1 MTLKNSQDR
10 STEDWEAYLGEQFRT
25 TRLRANLEQVDLAAR
40 AGVSVGALKNLE
52 GGKGSS
58 LKTMIRIA
66 RALERTDWLQA
77 LAPAVSVSP
86 MQMLQ
91 GRKAAKPRQK
101 VYRPRNIARPTTK

>member
-1 MTLKNSQDR
+1 MTLKNTRDR

-40 AGVSVGALKNLE
+40 AGVSVGAVKNLE

-91 GRKAAKPRQK
+91 GRKGAKPRQR
-101 VYRPRNIARPTTK
+101 VYRPRNITQARK